1 MKILYTNFHQ
11 RNGGGHVTYVVNL
24 LKALAPEHDLT
35 VATPGSSRLYRYAR
49 EVPGVEVVDLS
60 YSSRLP
66 RMVPEVLR
74 LRRLL
79 GDGRFDVVH
88 VNASADH
95 RHVMLAC
102 LGLRQRPKI
111 VWTKHNDHPVRSLGH
126 WLRAHL
132 ATDSVIAV
140 SAYVERIVLQSPYAR
155 LPLRVI
161 RHGVDTGYFSPPSA
175 AQRRAWRHKTF
186 GALADDVFTLG
197 SSGGTDEDKGWLDL
211 VAAVASLPSHWRD
224 RVRVVVAGDP
234 PRGYRKDRVEELGM
248 AGQVVFPGLVD
259 DVRPILGACDA
270 GFVLSYREA
279 LSYACR
285 ETLSLGLPTLVSDA
299 GGLPENVEDG
309 VDGWIV
315 PARDVPRIAKAL
327 VWMLENPAEISSMAL
342 AAREKSVNEFNLDLF
357 AERSLYVYRQ
367 ALSRAKPADGGRGSG
382 DQIK

>member
-1 MKILYTNFHQ
+1 
-11 RNGGGHVTYVVNL
+11 
-24 LKALAPEHDLT
+24 
-35 VATPGSSRLYRYAR
+35 
-49 EVPGVEVVDLS
+49 
-60 YSSRLP
+60 
-66 RMVPEVLR
+66 
-74 LRRLL
+74 
-79 GDGRFDVVH
+79 
-88 VNASADH
+88 
-95 RHVMLAC
+95 
-102 LGLRQRPKI
+102 
-111 VWTKHNDHPVRSLGH
+111 
-126 WLRAHL
+126 
-132 ATDSVIAV
+132 
-140 SAYVERIVLQSPYAR
+140 
-155 LPLRVI
+155 
-161 RHGVDTGYFSPPSA
+161 
-175 AQRRAWRHKTF
+175 
-186 GALADDVFTLG
+186 
-197 SSGGTDEDKGWLDL
+197 
-211 VAAVASLPSHWRD
+211 
-224 RVRVVVAGDP
+224 
-234 PRGYRKDRVEELGM
+234 M